1 MLILKNQELAYKGG
15 CTMKSSRHL
24 GLMMIISGATLW
36 GLSGPMIQWLFHH
49 TELSS
54 SDFLVIRLLLAG
66 VFILCSLLFTKQNI
80 FGIWRYPRHWIQLLI
95 FSVAGMLGA
104 QYAFIETVHI
114 SNAVTATLFQFLGP
128 VLITIYVALQHKRLP
143 STMQFMAIIAALS
156 GTYFLITN
164 GSIENIILSKQAI
177 LFGIL
182 TAIGFAFYTLHPASL
197 IKQWGTSVIVG
208 WGMLLGG
215 ISLFLYNQEFHF
227 QHIANT
233 LTMSTFSMLI
243 LIIISGTLS
252 FLLYIGSLKY
262 LSATET
268 SILSSIEPLVAAIV
282 SIIWLNES
290 FGSYQLLGGAFI
302 IVAVIFLTM
311 PEKEVIPKLATKHM

>member
-1 MLILKNQELAYKGG
+1 
-15 CTMKSSRHL
+15 MKSPRHL

-36 GLSGPMIQWLFHH
+36 GLSGPMIQWLFNY

-54 SDFLVIRLLLAG
+54 TDFLVIRLLLAG
-66 VFILCSLLFTKQNI
+66 MFILCSLLFTKQNI
-80 FGIWRYPRHWIQLLI
+80 FEIWKYPSHWIQLLI
-95 FSVAGMLGA
+95 FAIVGMLGA

-128 VLITIYVALQHKRLP
+128 VLITIYIAIQHKKLP
-143 STMQFMAIIAALS
+143 SFMQVIAIVAALT

-164 GSIENIILSKQAI
+164 GSIENIVLSKQAI

-182 TAIGFAFYTLHPASL
+182 TAVGFAFYTLHPASL

-227 QHIANT
+227 RHVANT

-243 LIIISGTLS
+243 LVIISGTLS

-290 FGSYQLLGGAFI
+290 FGAYQLLGGIFI
-302 IVAVIFLTM
+302 IVAVVFLTM
-311 PEKEVIPKLATKHM
+311 PEKSSNRTHVRKEETLSA